1 MKLAYGAFCAF
12 KNTTSKRTLPFSYNI
27 ILFSTPS
34 NCVSATRLS
43 NVNFKYLFTIKCTCM
58 RFENFSQN
66 TLNYYLS
73 NKFEMNK
80 QMIREIRE
88 YINAD
93 PMNKDWIKN
102 NLNKQHDKKYINTF
116 LKLFSKYN
124 LNKMRE
130 SVDSV
135 RGGSLLMR

>member
-1 MKLAYGAFCAF
+1 
-12 KNTTSKRTLPFSYNI
+12 
-27 ILFSTPS
+27 
-34 NCVSATRLS
+34 
-43 NVNFKYLFTIKCTCM
+43 M

-80 QMIREIRE
+80 QMIREINK

-116 LKLFSKYN
+116 LKLFNKYN

-130 SVDSV
+130 SV

>member
-1 MKLAYGAFCAF
+1 
-12 KNTTSKRTLPFSYNI
+12 
-27 ILFSTPS
+27 
-34 NCVSATRLS
+34 
-43 NVNFKYLFTIKCTCM
+43 M

-80 QMIREIRE
+80 QMIREIIE
-88 YINAD
+88 YYNAD

-102 NLNKQHDKKYINTF
+102 NLNKQYNKQYIKTF
-116 LKLFSKYN
+116 LKLFNKYN

-130 SVDSV
+130 SV

>member
-1 MKLAYGAFCAF
+1 
-12 KNTTSKRTLPFSYNI
+12 
-27 ILFSTPS
+27 
-34 NCVSATRLS
+34 
-43 NVNFKYLFTIKCTCM
+43 M
-58 RFENFSQN
+58 RFENLSQN
-66 TLNYYLS
+66 ILQYYLS

-116 LKLFSKYN
+116 LKLFNKYN

-130 SVDSV
+130 SV

>member
-1 MKLAYGAFCAF
+1 
-12 KNTTSKRTLPFSYNI
+12 
-27 ILFSTPS
+27 
-34 NCVSATRLS
+34 
-43 NVNFKYLFTIKCTCM
+43 M
-58 RFENFSQN
+58 RFENLSHK
-66 TLNYYLS
+66 TWNYYLS
-73 NKFEMNK
+73 NKFERNK

-102 NLNKQHDKKYINTF
+102 NLNKQYKQYLKTF
-116 LKLFSKYN
+116 LKLFNKYS

-130 SVDSV
+130 SV

>member
-1 MKLAYGAFCAF
+1 
-12 KNTTSKRTLPFSYNI
+12 
-27 ILFSTPS
+27 
-34 NCVSATRLS
+34 
-43 NVNFKYLFTIKCTCM
+43 M

-102 NLNKQHDKKYINTF
+102 NLNKKHDKIYINTF
-116 LKLFSKYN
+116 LKLFNKYN
-124 LNKMRE
+124 LNNLKQ
-130 SVDSV
+130 SV

>member
-1 MKLAYGAFCAF
+1 
-12 KNTTSKRTLPFSYNI
+12 
-27 ILFSTPS
+27 
-34 NCVSATRLS
+34 
-43 NVNFKYLFTIKCTCM
+43 M

-116 LKLFSKYN
+116 LKLFNKYN
-124 LNKMRE
+124 LKKMKE
-130 SVDSV
+130 SV

>member
-1 MKLAYGAFCAF
+1 
-12 KNTTSKRTLPFSYNI
+12 
-27 ILFSTPS
+27 
-34 NCVSATRLS
+34 
-43 NVNFKYLFTIKCTCM
+43 M

-116 LKLFSKYN
+116 LKLFNKYN
-124 LNKMRE
+124 LKKLKE
-130 SVDSV
+130 SV